1 MVVELRVLGDVGAW
15 IEDRRFEVGHPRQRC
30 VFAVLAVEA
39 NRVVTVDQLLER
51 VWSQDLPL
59 RGRQVLRN
67 YLSRLRL
74 LLAPAGIGIERRS
87 SGYVLL
93 ADPGVVDVLR
103 FRHLITCSRDADDEQ
118 ALGLY
123 DQALALW
130 RGEPFAGLETPWLAA
145 VRTGLEREH
154 IAARLDRVE
163 VALRCG
169 RHTEVLPELFTLVEQ
184 QDVDERVAAQ
194 FMLALHRAGRT
205 TEALAHYRHLRDRLI
220 EQLGTEPGTALQVL
234 HQRILDTDPALTPP
248 STAITRGT
256 APKAEQPMPRQ
267 LPAPP
272 RWFTGRG
279 TELARLDHALTAEPE
294 EDPIPSGTSSGTPAA
309 ATVMISAIG
318 GAGGIGKTWLAL
330 AWAHRHAERF
340 PDGQLFVDL
349 HGFSPAQEPMKSGA
363 AVRGFLDAL
372 GVDPD
377 RIPTDLDAQAA
388 LYRSLV
394 AERRMLIVLDNA
406 ASAEQVVPLLPGSPS
421 CTVLITSRTRLASL
435 IDRHS
440 TRQLQLDVLDRADA
454 RALLTGRLGAGRVT
468 AEPDAVDEL
477 VELCRGY
484 PLALSITA
492 RHAATRPAIALAEIA
507 AELRAL
513 GLEMLDHD
521 TDPAASLPAVLSWS
535 LRRLTDEHRTV
546 FTLLGVTPGPDT
558 TLPAVAAL
566 TGLPSVC
573 ARKALS
579 ALEEAS
585 LLERRPHGRYAMH
598 DLVRAYAATTAHDLP
613 DHMRETALIRVMDFH
628 LHTASAAERLL
639 NPHGP
644 LLRPDPPASGVRPHP
659 LPDAAAALAWLEAE
673 HTVLLATQRA
683 AVSLGRHHVVWHLTW
698 AMDTF
703 HLRRGHLRDSL
714 AMWRAALNAA
724 VHLPDPTIRSRT
736 HRSLGNVCST
746 LSLHEEATTHL
757 AKALDLAV
765 RHNNPTEQAHTHEG
779 LAAAWTRRGDD
790 QRALDHAR
798 HALDLYHALEQP
810 TWEADT
816 LNLVGWFAAR
826 LGDLDTAR
834 HHCLAALTLHRKHY
848 NPDGEAATLDSL
860 GFIADRAG
868 DHRLALEHY
877 QQALSMYRTLGNTY
891 EIANTLDNT
900 GHPHTALG
908 QHDQAR
914 DVWQEALELYHEQG
928 RDDDASRV
936 QRQLDDLG
944 SALESFR
951 PSGLGE
957 TT

>member
-1 MVVELRVLGDVGAW
+1 M
-15 IEDRRFEVGHPRQRC
+15 
-30 VFAVLAVEA
+30 FAVLAVEA

-184 QDVDERVAAQ
+184 QDLDERVAAQ

-205 TEALAHYRHLRDRLI
+205 AEALAHYRHLRDRLI

-234 HQRILDTDPALTPP
+234 HQRILDTDPALTPA

-330 AWAHRHAERF
+330 AWAHQRTERF

-349 HGFSPAQEPMKSGA
+349 HGFSPTEEPMASA
-363 AVRGFLDAL
+363 VAVRGFLDAL
-372 GVDPD
+372 GVDPG
-377 RIPTDLDAQAA
+377 RIPPNPGAQAA
-388 LYRSLV
+388 LFRSLV
-394 AERRMLIVLDNA
+394 AGRRMLIVLDNA
-406 ASAEQVVPLLPGSPS
+406 ATADQVVPLLPGSPS

-435 IDRHS
+435 VDRHG
-440 TRQLQLDVLDRADA
+440 TRHFTLDVLTHDEA
-454 RALLTGRLGAGRVT
+454 RALLAARLGTNRVA
-468 AEPDAVDEL
+468 AEPGAVDEL
-477 VELCRGY
+477 IDLCGSY

-492 RHAATRPAIALAEIA
+492 RDAATRPALPLAEVA
-507 AELRAL
+507 AELREL

-535 LRRLTDEHRTV
+535 LHRLTDEHRTV
-546 FTLLGVTPGPDT
+546 FTLLGVSPGPDT
-558 TLPAVAAL
+558 TLPAVVAL
-566 TGLPSVC
+566 TGLPSVR

-585 LLERRPHGRYAMH
+585 LLERQPRGRYAMH
-598 DLVRAYAATTAHDLP
+598 DLVRAYATTAHDLP
-613 DHMRETALIRVMDFH
+613 DNMREMALVRVLDFY
-628 LHTASAAERLL
+628 LHTAFAAGRLL
-639 NPHGP
+639 EPFRALVQP
-644 LLRPDPPASGVRPHP
+644 EPPAPGVHPYP

-673 HTVLLATQRA
+673 HTTLLAAQRTA
-683 AVSLGRHHVVWHLTW
+683 AALERHHVVWHLAW
-698 AMDTF
+698 ALDTF
-703 HLRRGHLRDSL
+703 LYRRGYRRDAL
-714 AMWRAALNAA
+714 TAWRAAVDAA
-724 VHLPDPTIRSRT
+724 AHLPDPAARSRA
-736 HRSLGNVCST
+736 HRGLGSACA
-746 LSLHEEATTHL
+746 LLGLHEEATGHL
-757 AKALDLAV
+757 DRALDLAM
-765 RHNNPTEQAHTHEG
+765 RHHDPTEQAHTHRA
-779 LAAAWTRRGDD
+779 LAISWELRGDD
-790 QRALDHAR
+790 RRALDHAR
-798 HALDLYHALEQP
+798 HALDLYRALGQSVQ
-810 TWEADT
+810 EADA
-816 LNLVGWFAAR
+816 LNGVGWCAAR
-826 LGDLDTAR
+826 LGDFDTAR
-834 HHCLAALTLHRKHY
+834 DHCHAALTLNRRHQ
-848 NPDGEAATLDSL
+848 DLEGEAAALDSL
-860 GFIADRAG
+860 GFIAHRTG
-868 DHRLALEHY
+868 DH
-877 QQALSMYRTLGNTY
+877 QQALDHYHQVLILFRTLGHTY
-891 EIANTLDNT
+891 EVASTLDRV
-900 GHPHTALG
+900 GHPHAALG
-908 QHDQAR
+908 QHEQASQ
-914 DVWQEALELYHEQG
+914 VWQEALELYREQG
-928 RDDDASRV
+928 RDDDAARV

-944 SALESFR
+944 SALESIR
-951 PSGLGE
+951 PSGLNE